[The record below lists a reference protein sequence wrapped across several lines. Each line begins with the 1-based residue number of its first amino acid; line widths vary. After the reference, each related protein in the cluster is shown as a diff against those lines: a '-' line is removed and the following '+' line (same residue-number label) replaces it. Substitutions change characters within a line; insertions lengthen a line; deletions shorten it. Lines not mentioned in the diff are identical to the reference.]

1 MDILIIIVLAVMV
14 VAFRLL
20 KLGSWFSPWTLTAA
34 IWLGIMILI
43 QLQGD
48 MLYPL
53 TDQFRISLALW
64 VPILCGS
71 ALITYHGMGVRE
83 ANDTSHATQSGAS
96 FSPLLYNLLYVISMV
111 LTPLMLLQI
120 IKVVSQ
126 FDATDLLFNI
136 RTLAVEGEQNY
147 GFLLYSFV
155 LNQVLLVVGLWEYP
169 RVPLWQL
176 LTIYLATFLNFFAIL
191 EKGILF
197 FALVCT
203 LFVLYEKKVIKAR
216 SIAIAI
222 GLVVV
227 VFFVITIARQIQS
240 EDTGEEMTFFDFII
254 IYITSAPVAYG
265 RVVEDLSTQ
274 FGSHTFSIVYL
285 FLDRFGFDVEV
296 NTKLQE
302 FVFVPL
308 PTNVYTIFQPFFQ
321 DFGQRGVAFFAL
333 VYGVASGWA
342 YRLYREGN
350 GPARCLY
357 TYLAEVLI
365 LQFYQ
370 ENIFQSMVVFGQFV
384 FFSFLLTQNKFTIAL
399 PHAAEKATTVEKHDG
414 D

>member
-203 LFVLYEKKVIKAR
+203 LFVLYEKKGHQGALHRHRHWSCGR
-216 SIAIAI
+216 SFLRDHHCAPNTIRRHGRRNDILRLHHYLYYVGAC
-222 GLVVV
+222 GLRACCGRPEHAV
-227 VFFVITIARQIQS
+227 R
-240 EDTGEEMTFFDFII
+240 
-254 IYITSAPVAYG
+254 VAY
-265 RVVEDLSTQ
+265 VQ
-274 FGSHTFSIVYL
+274 HCI
-285 FLDRFGFDVEV
+285 
-296 NTKLQE
+296 
-302 FVFVPL
+302 
-308 PTNVYTIFQPFFQ
+308 
-321 DFGQRGVAFFAL
+321 
-333 VYGVASGWA
+333 
-342 YRLYREGN
+342 
-350 GPARCLY
+350 
-357 TYLAEVLI
+357 
-365 LQFYQ
+365 
-370 ENIFQSMVVFGQFV
+370 
-384 FFSFLLTQNKFTIAL
+384 SFPRSLWL
-399 PHAAEKATTVEKHDG
+399 
-414 D
+414 